1 MEAAHLFDTYKINT
15 LFKISSRIESSEDED
30 RRSPARYEED
40 ENKEDYDDY
49 DNQSSRK
56 QRVEVSLEMPQLPVP
71 YSDNDKVKN
80 K

>member
-1 MEAAHLFDTYKINT
+1 MLFALD
-15 LFKISSRIESSEDED
+15 FSSRIESSEDED

-40 ENKEDYDDY
+40 DNKEEYDEY

-71 YSDNDKVKN
+71 YSDNNKVIKN
-80 K
+80 STYCM